1 MNLQHENELN
11 IRRNRN
17 MPRRVKRRKKPK
29 MHKLVLLLFIIVCF
43 LGVYMLTGARNEAEP
58 TEAFGI
64 NQPFQAERPEEPA
77 NDANLTLRERYNKIV
92 WLDAGHGGI
101 DGGTDAMF
109 NGNVYFEKDIALNI
123 VLMVY
128 EMFGHSDS
136 GINVFLSRAG
146 DVCLPLHDRPVMWND
161 SADLV
166 VSVHVDYYEGPTA
179 HQVSGIQVNYYGN
192 NTINTGRINLSNA
205 QFAQI
210 MQDHL
215 VSETGA
221 RDRRIRGDR
230 GFIVCSRST
239 MPALL
244 IETGFMSNPEELA
257 LLVTEEYQRQI
268 ATAIYNAIV
277 EAFSHS
283 YAQR

>member
-1 MNLQHENELN
+1 M
-11 IRRNRN
+11 
-17 MPRRVKRRKKPK
+17 KKI
-29 MHKLVLLLFIIVCF
+29 FILPFIALC
-43 LGVYMLTGARNEAEP
+43 L
-58 TEAFGI
+58 FGI
-64 NQPFQAERPEEPA
+64 YILASSRSEAPLSSDVVENKPTPAPAQSGERA
-77 NDANLTLRERYNKIV
+77 NNSTNNDRSTLQERYNKIV
-92 WLDAGHGGI
+92 WLDAGHGGS
-101 DGGTDAMF
+101 DGGTSAIF
-109 NGNVYFEKDIALNI
+109 NNNTYLEKDIALNI

-128 EMFGHSDS
+128 EMFEQSNS
-136 GINVFLSRAG
+136 GVSAFLSRSG
-146 DVCLPLHDRPVMWND
+146 DEHIPASNRSGIWNG

-192 NTINTGRINLSNA
+192 SAVNTGRVNLSNA

-230 GFIVCSRST
+230 PFLVCSQST

-257 LLVTEEYQRQI
+257 LLVTEEYQRKI
-268 ATAIYNAIV
+268 AVAIYNAIV
-277 EAFSHS
+277 EAFGFIG
-283 YAQR
+283 R